1 MSDYFE
7 DDVSDASTTQSS
19 GDSNEKDSGGQTFLL
34 NKEVCPGME
43 VGDTGS
49 FKITKVLENE
59 YEAKYISEKSEE
71 STEPDETEP
80 AMSSSEGGM
89 FD

>member
-1 MSDYFE
+1 MNESDYFE
-7 DDVSDASTTQSS
+7 SDSGSSSTPES
-19 GDSNEKDSGGQTFLL
+19 GGEKDSGGQTFLL
-34 NKEVCPGME
+34 NREVCPGMS

-49 FKITKVLENE
+49 FRITKVLENE
-59 YEAKYISEKSEE
+59 YEAKYISDKYEE

-80 AMSSSEGGM
+80 AMSSDGGM